1 MTATFNNI
9 TIMPGHIEL
18 AKKVRDTRAVML
30 SPSHHAENK
39 VVLEKGKLV
48 IILSGKG
55 KLALLA
61 DSGNQMPF
69 KSEIAFDEESLPLV
83 VEGSAK
89 IFPDNNEYDCSYKI
103 ISDDVISNLEDE
115 DIFVLGR
122 ICLTG

>member
-1 MTATFNNI
+1 
-9 TIMPGHIEL
+9 
-18 AKKVRDTRAVML
+18 ML